1 MIDWNALG
9 TWAAVAVALGLS
21 LRETFARRRERS
33 ARHLV
38 TVGEIFPAVSMLKQA
53 LEEQVVEAR
62 AVNGLDSFSL
72 RELNHGFA
80 DALEAHSLES
90 LRPRL
95 DAEGALPEH
104 MLFPL
109 CKAITLAGLLTH
121 NARARAST
129 EGTLP
134 NTEREREL
142 LDEWM
147 EQSASIQASLGWFLQ
162 HAQELMA
169 TRRWQHP
176 EVAAGYAVLSGRY
189 KTIS

>member
-9 TWAAVAVALGLS
+9 TWAAVAVALVLS
-21 LRETFARRRERS
+21 LRETFARSRERS

-38 TVGEIFPAVSMLKQA
+38 TVGEIFPAVSMLRQA

-62 AVNGLDSFSL
+62 AANGLDSFSL
-72 RELNHGFA
+72 RELNQGFA
-80 DALEAHSLES
+80 DALEAHSLQS

-109 CKAITLAGLLTH
+109 CKAITLAGILTH
-121 NARARAST
+121 NARARAAT
-129 EGTLP
+129 EGALP

>member
-9 TWAAVAVALGLS
+9 TWAAVVVALGLS

-38 TVGEIFPAVSMLKQA
+38 TVGEIFPAVSMLQQA
-53 LEEQVVEAR
+53 LEEQLVEAR
-62 AVNGLDSFSL
+62 AANGMDPFSL
-72 RELNHGFA
+72 RELNQGFE
-80 DALEAHSLES
+80 DVLEAHSLQP

-95 DAEGALPEH
+95 DVEGALPEH

-109 CKAITLAGLLTH
+109 CKAITLANMLTH

-129 EGTLP
+129 ETGLP
-134 NTEREREL
+134 NTEREREI
-142 LDEWM
+142 LDEWQ
-147 EQSASIQASLGWFLQ
+147 EQGASIQASLAWFLQ
-162 HAQELMA
+162 HAQELMT

-176 EVAAGYAVLSGRY
+176 EVAAGYAVISGRY